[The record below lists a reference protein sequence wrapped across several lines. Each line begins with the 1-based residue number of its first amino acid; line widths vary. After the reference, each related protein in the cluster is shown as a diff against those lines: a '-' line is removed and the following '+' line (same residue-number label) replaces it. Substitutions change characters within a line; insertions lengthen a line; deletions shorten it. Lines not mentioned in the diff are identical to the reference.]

1 MNSPSVTQVIVGY
14 DATAPASAA
23 LDAAARLLPHAHA
36 WITHLWTPLLAD
48 DNLRRRLRTA
58 EPDVDAFLPA
68 LERESEWRAART
80 AETGA
85 VLARAHGWEAETL
98 IHRVMGGEGTELAQ
112 LAEKMQPDLVLLGT
126 RSLSGIRAVL
136 GSVSDM
142 VVHYSPKPVLVVPH
156 PLLSTEHH
164 ALADG
169 PVIIGWDGSAGARTA
184 LHTARQ
190 LFPDRRLLFATVV
203 DNGPTAPATAI
214 EAPPHTDAGQ
224 PTWLRVPPGH
234 GTPAQAIANGLIT
247 CARYHNAAVLLLGS
261 RGRTATTEIL
271 LGSTVMATLHHAHRP
286 VLVVPQ
292 SHGRS

>member
-1 MNSPSVTQVIVGY
+1 MNTPSVTQVIVGY

-58 EPDVDAFLPA
+58 EQNLDAFLPA

-85 VLARAHGWEAETL
+85 VLARANGWEAETL
-98 IHRVMGGEGTELAQ
+98 IHRVMGGEGLELAQ

-126 RSLSGIRAVL
+126 RGLSGIRAVL

-156 PLLSTEHH
+156 PLLRTEHH

-184 LHTARQ
+184 LQTAQ
-190 LFPDRRLLFATVV
+190 ELFPDRKLLLATVT
-203 DNGPTAPATAI
+203 DNSTPAT
-214 EAPPHTDAGQ
+214 EAPPRNDAGQ
-224 PTWLRVPPGH
+224 PTWLRVPPGP
-234 GTPAQAIANGLIT
+234 GTPAQAIADGLIT
-247 CARYHNAAVLLLGS
+247 SARYHNAAVLVLGS
-261 RGRTATTEIL
+261 RGRTAATEIL
-271 LGSTVMATLHHAHRP
+271 LGSAVMATLHHAHRP

-292 SHGRS
+292 THDRP

>member
-1 MNSPSVTQVIVGY
+1 MNTPSVTQIIVGY
-14 DATAPASAA
+14 DDSPPASAA
-23 LDAAARLLPHAHA
+23 LDAAARLIPHAHA

-58 EPDVDAFLPA
+58 ELDLDAFLPA
-68 LERESEWRAART
+68 LERESEWRATRT
-80 AETGA
+80 VETGA
-85 VLARAHGWEAETL
+85 VLARAGGWQAETL
-98 IHRVMGGEGTELAQ
+98 THRVMGGEGLELAQ

-126 RSLSGIRAVL
+126 RGLSGIRALL

-164 ALADG
+164 ALTDG

-184 LHTARQ
+184 LHTAQQ
-190 LFPDRRLLFATVV
+190 LFPDRKLLPTTVT
-203 DNGPTAPATAI
+203 DTSTGPT
-214 EAPPHTDAGQ
+214 EAPPRTDAGQ
-224 PTWLRVPPGH
+224 PTWLRVEPGH
-234 GTPAQAIANGLIT
+234 GTPAQAIANALIT
-247 CARYHNAAVLLLGS
+247 CARYHNAAALVLGS

-271 LGSTVMATLHHAHRP
+271 LGSSVMATLHHAHRP

-292 SHGRS
+292 PHNRP

>member
-1 MNSPSVTQVIVGY
+1 MNTPSVTPVIVGY
-14 DATAPASAA
+14 DATPAAFAA
-23 LDAAARLLPHAHA
+23 LDAAARLLPNSRA
-36 WITHLWTPLLAD
+36 WITYLWTPLLAD
-48 DNLRRRLRTA
+48 DNLRRRLRTT
-58 EPDVDAFLPA
+58 EPDLDGFLQS
-68 LERESEWRAART
+68 LERESEWRAARI

-85 VLARAHGWEAETL
+85 VLARAQGWQAEPL
-98 IHRVMGGEGTELAQ
+98 IHRVMGGEGLELAQ
-112 LAEKMQPDLVLLGT
+112 LVEKMQPDLVLLGT
-126 RSLSGIRAVL
+126 RGLSGIRAVL

-184 LHTARQ
+184 LHTAQQ
-190 LFPDRRLLFATVV
+190 LFRDRRLLFATVV
-203 DNGPTAPATAI
+203 DNGPTAPTTGI
-214 EAPPHTDAGQ
+214 EAPPRTDAGP

-247 CARYHNAAVLLLGS
+247 AANYHNAAVLVLGS

-292 SHGRS
+292 SLGRP